1 MAKVLAMLRAGW
13 LTAVSYRVNM
23 VASVVA
29 LLVTLVPVYFV
40 GNALQP
46 FMAGR
51 ISTEGAQFFGFLV
64 VGIAAH
70 LFISTGAS
78 APATTLATAVST
90 GTWEA
95 FLTTPTRLT
104 TLLAG
109 MNAYSLAWTG
119 LKALVVLAAGW
130 LLGAH
135 VVWARAL
142 PSAAILL
149 LTVFA
154 HVPFGIAAGALTLA
168 FRTTAGIPEGVVLV
182 SALLGGV
189 YYPTHVIP
197 TWIQHVS
204 AVLPLTYGLRAL
216 RRVLLEGLPLSAV
229 LGDVTILAAMTAV
242 LLAGSAV
249 AFAAALRYARRT
261 GTLAQY

>member
-1 MAKVLAMLRAGW
+1 
-13 LTAVSYRVNM
+13 
-23 VASVVA
+23 
-29 LLVTLVPVYFV
+29 VYFV

-51 ISTEGAQFFGFLV
+51 ISAEGAQFFGFLV

-70 LFISTGAS
+70 LFISAGAS

-104 TLLAG
+104 TLLVG

-119 LKALVVLAAGW
+119 LKVLVVLAAGW

-149 LTVFA
+149 LTVLA

-189 YYPTHVIP
+189 YYPTSVVP
-197 TWIQHVS
+197 TVVREVS
-204 AVLPLTYGLRAL
+204 VVLPLTYGLRAL
-216 RRVLLEGLPLSAV
+216 RRVFLDGLPLRAV
-229 LGDVTILAAMTAV
+229 ASDLTILVGMTAV
-242 LLAGSAV
+242 SLAVGVFLFS
-249 AFAAALRYARRT
+249 AALRYARRT